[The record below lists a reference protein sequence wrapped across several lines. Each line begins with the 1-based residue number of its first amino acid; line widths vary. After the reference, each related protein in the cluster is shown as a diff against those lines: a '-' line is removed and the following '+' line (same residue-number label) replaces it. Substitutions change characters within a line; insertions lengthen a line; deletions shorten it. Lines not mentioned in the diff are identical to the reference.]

1 MPKSLRNEGAW
12 LGGDISLGEEKRQ
25 GSQMAGASGE
35 PEFRSFQLKH
45 LTYRQVKMGE
55 PEAGIHTP
63 PSSCSGY
70 SCDVWSCGSDNH
82 GANANAF
89 RVVKKEVRVPDG
101 MLGS

>member
-1 MPKSLRNEGAW
+1 MREPGWEETSAW
-12 LGGDISLGEEKRQ
+12 GRRRGRVVKWQEPR
-25 GSQMAGASGE
+25 GSQS
-35 PEFRSFQLKH
+35 FRSFQLKH

-55 PEAGIHTP
+55 TEAGIHIP

-82 GANANAF
+82 GANANAL